1 MKQLAHMALAF
12 KAFQKATEEGDTAM
26 GVLPVGQ
33 VMGLVHD
40 EPSVAELMERIVA
53 EAKMQQQKLQD
64 QLS

>member
-1 MKQLAHMALAF
+1 MALAF
-12 KAFQKATEEGDTAM
+12 KAFQKATEEGDTTM

-33 VMGLVHD
+33 VMGLIHD
-40 EPSVAELMERIVA
+40 EPSVAELMDRIVS